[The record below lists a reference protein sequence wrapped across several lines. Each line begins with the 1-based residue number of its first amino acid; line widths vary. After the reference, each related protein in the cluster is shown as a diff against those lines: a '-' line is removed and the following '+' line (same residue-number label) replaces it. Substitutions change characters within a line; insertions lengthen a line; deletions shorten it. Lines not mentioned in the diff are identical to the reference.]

1 MRPSGPRELDT
12 FVAFVR
18 RKGLRMTAERR
29 AICEE
34 IFEQH
39 AHLDAGA
46 LHTALRRRNV
56 PVSRATVYRNLEL
69 LVECGLVR
77 RQRLGSGRTLYE
89 HVHAGQEHDHLVCE
103 RCGRMI
109 EFVSPGIVA
118 LRSEICRAHGFD
130 PKRHG
135 LQILG
140 RCRACAAAE
149 TRSAD
154 A

>member
-1 MRPSGPRELDT
+1 MHQPRELKV
-12 FVAFVR
+12 FEEFIHAH
-18 RKGLRMTAERR
+18 GLRMTAERR
-29 AICEE
+29 AVCEE

-39 AHLDAGA
+39 AHLDAAA
-46 LHTALRRRNV
+46 LCSALRRRKV

-103 RCGRMI
+103 RCGRMV

-118 LRSEICRAHGFD
+118 LRAEICRVHGFE
-130 PKRHG
+130 PHRHG

-140 RCRACAAAE
+140 RCRECAAAE
-149 TRSAD
+149 ARKSD

>member
-1 MRPSGPRELDT
+1 MTGPRELRV
-12 FVAFVR
+12 FEEFVR
-18 RKGLRMTAERR
+18 ARGLRMTAERR

-39 AHLDAGA
+39 VHLDAGA
-46 LHTALRRRNV
+46 LLNALRRRRV
-56 PVSRATVYRNLEL
+56 PVSRATVYRNLDL

-103 RCGRMI
+103 VCGRVV

-118 LRSEICRAHGFD
+118 LRAEICRAHGFE
-130 PKRHG
+130 PQHHG

-140 RCRACAAAE
+140 RCRSCAAPSTEA
-149 TRSAD
+149 RHA
-154 A
+154 

>member
-1 MRPSGPRELDT
+1 MGTAQPRELE
-12 FVAFVR
+12 AFVDFVHR
-18 RKGLRMTAERR
+18 RGLRMTAERR

-39 AHLDAGA
+39 THLDAGA
-46 LHTALRRRNV
+46 LLRALRRRRV

-89 HVHAGQEHDHLVCE
+89 HVHAGLEHDHLVCE
-103 RCGRMI
+103 SCGHVV

-118 LRSEICRAHGFD
+118 LRAEICRAHGFE
-130 PKRHG
+130 PQPHG

-140 RCRACAAAE
+140 RCRACAAAAA
-149 TRSAD
+149 SHA
-154 A
+154 